1 MPPLSPQTDP
11 SDKMPTE
18 KTTLQENI
26 LQDNKFYFHPSI
38 NAKFLLA
45 TRLHPRQNPHF
56 CYISLYI
63 RCKAHNV
70 KICLCLHKIILLPFR
85 CALHLLYILLYKLLY
100 YPMCVSVYVTAHINC
115 YWKTSYMCWVCFYI
129 YGKCCLCAAKS
140 TRSYS

>member
-1 MPPLSPQTDP
+1 MSCISSCIDSSCYIFIISRFKSSCIFITYWCI
-11 SDKMPTE
+11 
-18 KTTLQENI
+18 NI
-26 LQDNKFYFHPSI
+26 FIHI
-38 NAKFLLA
+38 
-45 TRLHPRQNPHF
+45 NPHF

-85 CALHLLYILLYKLLY
+85 CALHLLYIMLYKLLY